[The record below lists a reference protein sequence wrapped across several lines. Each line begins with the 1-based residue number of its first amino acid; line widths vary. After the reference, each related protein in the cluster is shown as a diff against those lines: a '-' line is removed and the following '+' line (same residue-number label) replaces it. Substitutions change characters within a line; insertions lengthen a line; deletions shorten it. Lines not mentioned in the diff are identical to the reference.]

1 MKQLLAAG
9 LITQSCSPFAC
20 PVLLVLKK
28 DGSWR
33 FCVDYKKLNDITVKN
48 RFPMPLIDEILDE
61 LARTTYFT
69 KLDMRS
75 GYHQV
80 RMKQEDEFKTAFKT
94 HQGHYQFWVMPFGLT
109 NAPATFQ
116 CIMNEILAP
125 FLRKFV
131 MVFLDDILIYSPDF
145 ETHIHHLT
153 LVLDKLRENQLF
165 MKASKCSF
173 AQTKLE
179 YLGHII
185 SDKGVATDPS
195 KIEAMITWP
204 VPTTVTALRGFL
216 GLTGYYRKFVQHYGL
231 IAYPLTQLLRKKQ
244 FQWNAQAQQAF
255 EQLKQA
261 MASTPVLALPDFNE
275 PFIVETDASD
285 VGISAVLMQK
295 GQPIAY
301 LSKALAQQHKHLSI
315 YEKEF
320 LALIMAVEKWR
331 QYLQHHEFI
340 IRTDHKSLTYLTEQN
355 LHSDMQR
362 KAMNRLMG
370 LQFKVVYRKGKEN
383 AAADALS
390 RVGHLLAIQA
400 VSTMQPI
407 WIQELLNSYATDPKA
422 QQLLTQLAITSPNA
436 KGYNL
441 DKRSDQIQKQTLG
454 SPKLSTTD
462 QDYRCFP
469 C

>member
-1 MKQLLAAG
+1 
-9 LITQSCSPFAC
+9 
-20 PVLLVLKK
+20 
-28 DGSWR
+28 
-33 FCVDYKKLNDITVKN
+33 
-48 RFPMPLIDEILDE
+48 
-61 LARTTYFT
+61 
-69 KLDMRS
+69 
-75 GYHQV
+75 
-80 RMKQEDEFKTAFKT
+80 
-94 HQGHYQFWVMPFGLT
+94 
-109 NAPATFQ
+109 
-116 CIMNEILAP
+116 
-125 FLRKFV
+125 
-131 MVFLDDILIYSPDF
+131 
-145 ETHIHHLT
+145 
-153 LVLDKLRENQLF
+153 
-165 MKASKCSF
+165 
-173 AQTKLE
+173 
-179 YLGHII
+179 
-185 SDKGVATDPS
+185 
-195 KIEAMITWP
+195 
-204 VPTTVTALRGFL
+204 
-216 GLTGYYRKFVQHYGL
+216 
-231 IAYPLTQLLRKKQ
+231 
-244 FQWNAQAQQAF
+244 
-255 EQLKQA
+255 

-275 PFIVETDASD
+275 QFIVETDASD
-285 VGISAVLMQK
+285 VGIGAVLMQK

-315 YEKEF
+315 YEKES

-340 IRTDHKSLTYLTEQN
+340 IRTDHKSLTYLNEQN

-370 LQFKVVYRKGKEN
+370 LQFKVLYRKGKEN

-454 SPKLSTTD
+454 SPKLSTAD
-462 QDYRCFP
+462 QDYHCFP